1 MVYHFYLKEQKMKK
15 EKSSFAN
22 FYDKN
27 EYVIHIKNLNQAL
40 NKRVVLKK
48 VDRVIK
54 LNKRAWLNNILV

>member
-15 EKSSFAN
+15 EKSFFAN